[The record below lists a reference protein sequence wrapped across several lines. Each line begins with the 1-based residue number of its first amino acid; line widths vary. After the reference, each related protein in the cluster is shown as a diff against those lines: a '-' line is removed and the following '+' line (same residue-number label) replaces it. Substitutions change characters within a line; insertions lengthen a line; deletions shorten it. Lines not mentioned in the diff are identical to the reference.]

1 MKNKKYIFA
10 VVLFF
15 TTILCVGVGQA
26 PPPPPPPAT
35 LPIDGGLFLLVLTA
49 VLFGIKKLR
58 N

>member
-15 TTILCVGVGQA
+15 TTLLCVGQA

-35 LPIDGGLFLLVLTA
+35 LPIDGGLFLLVITA